1 MLQTFNEISL
11 PEKEYFY
18 SHLNIEDIADADYA
32 HGKMVCNM
40 QIVCL
45 EIHVLDPAKF
55 LSVSQLAWH
64 AALKKTKVKWCF
76 LPDIN
81 MLLMVEKV

>member
-1 MLQTFNEISL
+1 MLQKFNEISL
-11 PEKEYFY
+11 P
-18 SHLNIEDIADADYA
+18 DITDADYA

-45 EIHVLDPAKF
+45 EIYLLDPAKF
-55 LSVSQLAWH
+55 LSVSQLVWQ
-64 AALKKTKVKWCF
+64 AALKRTKVKWCL
-76 LPDIN
+76 LPNIN